1 MGVALWITA
10 IKPGRSA
17 KASGNGNQPWVALHG
32 LSLQQPAP
40 GREFIPS
47 DMRHITLSFEALEP
61 GSRVGYKLPEPKAY
75 TPTRRAV

>member
-32 LSLQQPAP
+32 LSLRQPAP

-47 DMRHITLSFEALEP
+47 DARHITLSLEALEP
-61 GSRVGYKLPEPKAY
+61 GSRVGYRPSALGAY